1 MDKILVTI
9 SGLGLI
15 VFIYWFFFGKKDEQ
29 SYSQSVSN
37 GEVDIVVDGGYK
49 PSVIKVK
56 KGEETTLTILRKDSN
71 SCLEE
76 IILPDFKISKYLP
89 LGKEVEIKITPQKEG
104 EYPFHCGMNMFH
116 GKIVVSE

>member
-15 VFIYWFFFGKKDEQ
+15 GFIYWFFLGSQKK
-29 SYSQSVSN
+29 SVSVQKSVN
-37 GEVDIVVDGGYK
+37 IAVSGGYD
-49 PSVIKVK
+49 PSSIAVSVNQPV
-56 KGEETTLTILRKDSN
+56 TITFLRTDPT

-76 IILPDFKISKYLP
+76 LVIPDLKIKRTLP
-89 LGKEVEIKITPQKEG
+89 LNQSVSVTFTISRSG

-116 GKIVVSE
+116 GQITAR